1 MKERSIKL
9 LPWALLVVLF
19 GFCSQALAQG
29 VAFTNASLK
38 GTYYIPCAC
47 EGTPGKVTL
56 NGVEYT
62 VPYRTAGMGKVYFD
76 GHGKVTLTQHDVYV
90 DNGNDGRISHI
101 VADEHQ
107 GNLNGPLAQRTG
119 TYSVD
124 SEGFGKIV
132 WADGYSGCTDSDTF
146 SLCPSLMITQ
156 ANWTH
161 ATSVYLVIPNGV
173 PGILIHVTASL
184 R

>member
-9 LPWALLVVLF
+9 LSWTLLVVLF
-19 GFCSQALAQG
+19 GFCSQAFARG
-29 VAFTNASLK
+29 VTFTTASLN

-47 EGTPGKVTL
+47 EGTASDGTAI
-56 NGVEYT
+56 YT
-62 VPYRTAGMGKVYFD
+62 GGMGKVSFD
-76 GHGKVTLTQHDVYV
+76 GHGNVTLTQHDVYV
-90 DNGNDGRISHI
+90 AGSAGISRV
-101 VADEHQ
+101 VADEYQ
-107 GNLNGPLAQRTG
+107 NVPPDYPLAQRTG

-124 SEGFGKIV
+124 SDGFGKIV
-132 WADGYSGCTDSDTF
+132 WDDCDRDDLFPEPF

-156 ANWTH
+156 ANGPN
-161 ATSVYLVIPNGV
+161 ATAVYLVIPNGV